1 MGIINIMPGARRV
14 AMLETEVK
22 RLRSVQESMLI
33 AGDEE
38 QQAKYKGNSYP
49 TYDKAV
55 TEISRKYQGIA
66 DWGILQTG
74 NVIDLRAAF
83 IIGQGLKLT
92 AKTED
97 AENEMA
103 FAQKFIEDNGLDHEL
118 AQDLAKEAE
127 IEGKMLIKLFAE
139 LTADPGDETKK
150 RTKIMIRWVSYTQ
163 TKYKIE
169 TDANDYAKIEKATWK
184 EEGKKA
190 ETLEPSAFVYKKF
203 GGRLNMPNDAMP
215 RVGKCLTQIDNLDKA
230 LRDWREINKLY
241 AAPTPDFECATAAE
255 AKACNEWLEKVNW
268 KVGKGFAH
276 TGKFGYR
283 QPDASGQQAIENEII
298 TLMKM
303 ISGTTG
309 VPIHFLGAPELTTKY
324 GAANE
329 SLLELIDAST
339 SKEREIWRG
348 GYQEL
353 ITKAMLMWNAESQL
367 TPLDP
372 TKVGVELVR
381 ITQAQWDRV
390 EKIYLPMF
398 LGDAL
403 TLPGL
408 LGQVPGF
415 DMEAEQKRRD
425 EEEGKA
431 LEKFTKKVPT
441 VDGGGLDAVSQ

>member
-1 MGIINIMPGARRV
+1 MRIVEFIPGVREVVSLR
-14 AMLETEVK
+14 TEVR
-22 RLRSVQESMLI
+22 RLRSIQENMLV
-33 AGDEE
+33 AGDAG
-38 QQAKYKGNSYP
+38 QQAKYKGNSYQS
-49 TYDKAV
+49 YEKAV

-92 AKTED
+92 AKTEG

-127 IEGKMLIKLFAE
+127 IEGKMLIKLFSE
-139 LTADPGDETKK
+139 LAIDPGDETKK
-150 RTKIMIRWVSYTQ
+150 RTKIMIRWVSWTQ

-184 EEGKKA
+184 EEGKTA
-190 ETLEPSAFVYKKF
+190 ESLEPSTFVYKKF
-203 GGRLNMPNDAMP
+203 GGRLNMPNNAMP

-241 AAPTPDFECATAAE
+241 AAPTPDFECVTAAE
-255 AKACNEWLEKVNW
+255 AKNCNEWLEKVNW
-268 KVGKGFAH
+268 KIGKGFAH
-276 TGKFGYR
+276 TGKFSYK
-283 QPDASGQQAIENEII
+283 QPDTSGQQAIENEII

-329 SLLELIDAST
+329 SLLELIEAST
-339 SKEREIWRG
+339 SKEREIWKG

-353 ITKAMLMWNAESQL
+353 ITKAMLIWNAESQL

-372 TKVGVELVR
+372 TKIGVELVR

-390 EKIYLPMF
+390 QWVYLPMY
-398 LGDAL
+398 LGGAL

-408 LGQVPGF
+408 LAQVPGL
-415 DMEAEQKRRD
+415 DVEAEQKRRD

-431 LEKFTKKVPT
+431 LEKFTKEPPEA
-441 VDGGGLDAVSQ
+441 DGGEKDALAS

>member
-1 MGIINIMPGARRV
+1 MRIANIMPGARKV
-14 AMLETEVK
+14 AVLETEVK
-22 RLRSVQESMLI
+22 RLRSIQENMLI
-33 AGDEE
+33 AGDME
-38 QQAKYKGNSYP
+38 QQAKYRGNNYPSYE
-49 TYDKAV
+49 KAV
-55 TEISRKYQGIA
+55 IEVSRKYQGTA

-83 IIGQGLKLT
+83 IIGQGLKIT
-92 AKTED
+92 AKVEG
-97 AENEMA
+97 AEKEME

-127 IEGKMLIKLFAE
+127 IEGKILIKLFSDSAADVPDAE
-139 LTADPGDETKK
+139 K
-150 RTKIMIRWVSYTQ
+150 RMKIMVRWVSWTQ

-169 TDANDYAKIEKATWK
+169 TDAKDYAKIEKATWK
-184 EEGKKA
+184 EEGKA
-190 ETLEPSAFVYKKF
+190 TETLLPSMFVYKKF
-203 GGRLNMPNDAMP
+203 GGRLNIPNETMP

-230 LRDWREINKLY
+230 LRDWREINRLY
-241 AAPTPDFECATAAE
+241 AAPTPDFECATADE
-255 AKACNEWLEKVNW
+255 AKACNLWLEKVNW
-268 KVGKGFAH
+268 KIGKGFAH
-276 TGKFGYR
+276 TGTFSYK

-353 ITKAMLMWNAESQL
+353 ITKAMLMWNAETKL
-367 TPLDP
+367 TALDP
-372 TKVGVELVR
+372 TKVGVDLVK

-390 EKIYLPMF
+390 EKIYLPSF
-398 LGDAL
+398 LGGAL
-403 TLPGL
+403 TLAGYL
-408 LGQVPGF
+408 AQIPGF
-415 DMEAEQKRRD
+415 DTGAEKKRRD
-425 EEEGKA
+425 EEDKNS
-431 LEKFTKKVPT
+431 LEKFTKNAPVT
-441 VDGGGLDAVSQ
+441 DGGDLNALS

>member
-1 MGIINIMPGARRV
+1 MSIINIMPGARKI
-14 AMLETEVK
+14 AILETEVK
-22 RLRSVQESMLI
+22 RLRSIQENMLI

-38 QQAKYKGNSYP
+38 KQAKYKGNSYP
-49 TYDKAV
+49 SYEKAV
-55 TEISRKYQGIA
+55 IEISRKYQGIA
-66 DWGILQTG
+66 DWGVLQTG

-83 IIGQGLKLT
+83 TIGQGLKLT
-92 AKTED
+92 AKTEN

-103 FAQKFIEDNGLDHEL
+103 FAQKFIEDNSLDHEL

-139 LTADPGDETKK
+139 SVADLNDEAKK
-150 RTKIMIRWVSYTQ
+150 RTKIMIRWVSWTQ

-169 TDANDYAKIEKATWK
+169 TDANDYAKIEKAKWK
-184 EEGKKA
+184 EADKA
-190 ETLEPSAFVYKKF
+190 EETLEPSAFVYKKF

-230 LRDWREINKLY
+230 LRDWREINRLY
-241 AAPTPDFECATAAE
+241 AAPTPDFECEDAAQ
-255 AKACNEWLEKVNW
+255 AKTINGVLNETNW
-268 KVGKGFAH
+268 KVGKAFAH
-276 TGKFGYR
+276 TGKFSYV
-283 QPDASGQQAIENEII
+283 QPDASGQQAIESEII

-329 SLLELIDAST
+329 SLLELIEAST

-353 ITKAMLMWNAESQL
+353 ITKAMLIWNAKSKL

-372 TKVGVELVR
+372 TKIGVELVR

-390 EKIYLPMF
+390 EKIYLPMY
-398 LGDAL
+398 LGSAL

-415 DMEAEQKRRD
+415 DVEAEKKRRD

-431 LEKFTKKVPT
+431 LEKFTKEVPEA
-441 VDGGGLDAVSQ
+441 DEGEEDAIPE

>member
-1 MGIINIMPGARRV
+1 MNIMPGARRV
-14 AMLETEVK
+14 AALEIEVK
-22 RLRSVQESMLI
+22 LLRSVQESMLV
-33 AGDEE
+33 AGDAEA
-38 QQAKYKGNSYP
+38 QAKYKGNSYP
-49 TYDKAV
+49 TYDKTV
-55 TEISRKYQGIA
+55 TEISRKYQGVA

-103 FAQKFIEDNGLDHEL
+103 FTQKFIEDNGLDHEL

-127 IEGKMLIKLFAE
+127 IEGKILIKLFTE
-139 LTADPGDETKK
+139 STVDPNDETKK
-150 RTKIMIRWVSYTQ
+150 RMKVMIRWVSYTQ
-163 TKYKIE
+163 TRYKIE
-169 TDANDYAKIEKATWK
+169 TDVNDYAKIEKATWK
-184 EEGKKA
+184 EEGKAA
-190 ETLEPSAFVYKKF
+190 ETLLPPIFVYKKF
-203 GGRLNMPNDAMP
+203 GGRLNMPNDAVP

-241 AAPTPDFECATAAE
+241 AAPTPDFECETAAE
-255 AKACNEWLEKVNW
+255 AKNCNEWLEKVNW
-268 KVGKGFAH
+268 KIGKGFAH
-276 TGKFGYR
+276 TGKFSYK
-283 QPDASGQQAIENEII
+283 QPDSSGQAAIESEII

-329 SLLELIDAST
+329 SLLELIEAST

-353 ITKAMLMWNAESQL
+353 ITKAMLMWNTKSKIG
-367 TPLDP
+367 TRLDP

-381 ITQAQWDRV
+381 ITQAQWDRL
-390 EKIYLPMF
+390 EKIYLPSF
-398 LGDAL
+398 LGSAL
-403 TLPGL
+403 TLAGYL
-408 LGQVPGF
+408 AQIPGF
-415 DMEAEQKRRD
+415 DIEAEKKRRD
-425 EEEGKA
+425 EEDGKA
-431 LEKFTKKVPT
+431 LEKFTEKPPVAEE
-441 VDGGGLDAVSQ
+441 GELDALPE

>member
-1 MGIINIMPGARRV
+1 MRITNIIPGVRKV
-14 AMLETEVK
+14 AALETEVK
-22 RLRSVQESMLI
+22 RLRSIQENMLV
-33 AGDEE
+33 AGDTE
-38 QQAKYKGNSYP
+38 QQAKYKGNSYQS
-49 TYDKAV
+49 YDKAV

-97 AENEMA
+97 ADDEMA

-139 LTADPGDETKK
+139 SAVDLNDETKK

-169 TDANDYAKIEKATWK
+169 TDKNDYAKIEKATWK
-184 EEGKKA
+184 EEGKSA
-190 ETLEPSAFVYKKF
+190 ETLEPPVFVYKKF

-241 AAPTPDFECATAAE
+241 AAPVPDFECATAEE
-255 AKACNEWLEKVNW
+255 AKACNEWLEKTNW
-268 KVGKGFAH
+268 KIGKAFAH
-276 TGKFGYR
+276 TGKFSYK

-329 SLLELIDAST
+329 SLLELIEAST
-339 SKEREIWRG
+339 SKEREIWKG

-353 ITKAMLMWNAESQL
+353 ITKAMLMWNAESQM

-390 EKIYLPMF
+390 QWVYLPMF
-398 LGDAL
+398 LGGAL
-403 TLPGL
+403 TLSGL
-408 LGQVPGF
+408 LEQVPGF
-415 DMEAEQKRRD
+415 DVEAEKKRRD
-425 EEEGKA
+425 EEGGKA
-431 LEKFTKKVPT
+431 LEKFTKEAAET
-441 VDGGGLDAVSQ
+441 DEESIE

>member
-1 MGIINIMPGARRV
+1 
-14 AMLETEVK
+14 
-22 RLRSVQESMLI
+22 
-33 AGDEE
+33 
-38 QQAKYKGNSYP
+38 
-49 TYDKAV
+49 
-55 TEISRKYQGIA
+55 
-66 DWGILQTG
+66 
-74 NVIDLRAAF
+74 
-83 IIGQGLKLT
+83 
-92 AKTED
+92 
-97 AENEMA
+97 
-103 FAQKFIEDNGLDHEL
+103 
-118 AQDLAKEAE
+118 
-127 IEGKMLIKLFAE
+127 
-139 LTADPGDETKK
+139 
-150 RTKIMIRWVSYTQ
+150 MIRWMSWTQ
-163 TKYKIE
+163 TKYKIN

-184 EEGKKA
+184 EEGKAA
-190 ETLEPSAFVYKKF
+190 EILEPPAFVYKKF

-230 LRDWREINKLY
+230 LRDWREINQLY
-241 AAPTPDFECATAAE
+241 AAPTPDFECVTAEE

-268 KVGKGFAH
+268 KIGKGFAH
-276 TGKFGYR
+276 TGKFSYK

-390 EKIYLPMF
+390 EKIYLPSF
-398 LGDAL
+398 LAAP
-403 TLPGL
+403 LPCPVTWLRFRGSI
-408 LGQVPGF
+408 
-415 DMEAEQKRRD
+415 QKRSRS
-425 EEEGKA
+425 GA
-431 LEKFTKKVPT
+431 TRRTGRRLRSLRRSPA
-441 VDGGGLDAVSQ
+441 GGGRRIDESLSQ

>member
-1 MGIINIMPGARRV
+1 MRILEFIPGVKEVV
-14 AMLETEVK
+14 ALRTEVK
-22 RLRSVQESMLI
+22 RLRSVQENMLV

-38 QQAKYKGNSYP
+38 RRAKYKGNSYQ

-66 DWGILQTG
+66 DWGVLQTG

-83 IIGQGLKLT
+83 TIGQGLKLT
-92 AKTED
+92 AKAED
-97 AENEMA
+97 AENETA

-139 LTADPGDETKK
+139 SVADPNDEAKK
-150 RTKIMIRWVSYTQ
+150 WTKIMIRWVSWTQ
-163 TKYKIE
+163 TKYEIK

-184 EEGKKA
+184 EEGKEA
-190 ETLEPSAFVYKKF
+190 ATLEPPAFVYKKF

-215 RVGKCLTQIDNLDKA
+215 RIGKCLTQIDNLDKA
-230 LRDWREINKLY
+230 LRDWREINRLY
-241 AAPTPDFECATAAE
+241 AAPTPDFECADAAQ
-255 AKACNEWLEKVNW
+255 AKVINEVLDKTNW
-268 KVGKGFAH
+268 KVGKAFAH
-276 TGKFGYR
+276 TGKFSYV
-283 QPDASGQQAIENEII
+283 QPDASGQQVIENEII

-329 SLLELIDAST
+329 SLLELIEAST

-353 ITKAMLMWNAESQL
+353 IAKAMLMWNAEVKIG
-367 TPLDP
+367 TRLDP
-372 TKVGVELVR
+372 SKVGVELVR

-390 EKIYLPMF
+390 QWVYLPMF
-398 LGDAL
+398 LGGAL

-408 LGQVPGF
+408 LAQVPGF
-415 DMEAEQKRRD
+415 DAEAEKKRRD
-425 EEEGKA
+425 EEDGKA
-431 LEKFTKKVPT
+431 LEKFTKGAPET
-441 VDGGGLDAVSQ
+441 QDLGTEI

>member
-1 MGIINIMPGARRV
+1 MRIAEFIPGVKEIIALR
-14 AMLETEVK
+14 TEVK
-22 RLRSVQESMLI
+22 HLRSVQENMLV
-33 AGDEE
+33 AGDAE
-38 QQAKYKGNSYP
+38 QQAKYKGNNYQ
-49 TYDKAV
+49 TYEKAV
-55 TEISRKYQGIA
+55 NEISRKYQGIA

-139 LTADPGDETKK
+139 SIADPNDETKK
-150 RTKIMIRWVSYTQ
+150 RTKIMIRWVSWTQ

-169 TDANDYAKIEKATWK
+169 TDANDYAKIEKAIWK
-184 EEGKKA
+184 EEGKSS
-190 ETLEPSAFVYKKF
+190 ETLEPPIFVYKKF

-230 LRDWREINKLY
+230 LRDWRKINELY
-241 AAPTPDFECATAAE
+241 AAPTPDFECETAQEAE
-255 AKACNEWLEKVNW
+255 ACNLWLTKVNW
-268 KVGKGFAH
+268 KIGKGFAH
-276 TGKFGYR
+276 TSKFSYK

-329 SLLELIDAST
+329 SLLELIEAST

-372 TKVGVELVR
+372 NKVGVELVR
-381 ITQAQWDRV
+381 ITQAQWDRI
-390 EKIYLPMF
+390 EKVYLPMF
-398 LGDAL
+398 LGAAL

-408 LGQVPGF
+408 LEQVPGL
-415 DMEAEQKRRD
+415 DVKAEQKRRD
-425 EEEGKA
+425 EEDGKA
-431 LEKFTKKVPT
+431 FEKFTKKIPVA
-441 VDGGGLDAVSQ
+441 DEGELDAV